1 MGQTPSTISGSSS
14 TKPTTSSVQTESKHE
29 RKGYLKLEEATES
42 FSDSIEYLSGHKGE
56 EPSLRGTLDF
66 DAYATSEDRKKAEKK
81 RLMAQSCP
89 PDIRHDQPETKPKA
103 SHGKR
108 KQSHSCRHITTL
120 PFDPSRLGEFET
132 LLRKK
137 LSEGTETQY
146 AISFHRSKQNTVL
159 VKFTTRQKSTLV
171 RQKPELDKAVTSA
184 LEAMSSEKCT
194 IVTYPANIKK
204 YALDNVPYGSKLAG
218 TVASIAERIL
228 QDVDVRCKVTQ
239 HNEKGLVG
247 YKVSRSDNKFDVRG
261 MSVPATLKADIFIA
275 LNLWSNSRQEKGK
288 SQDDIAS
295 NSTEVARIEKV
306 IREWLSD
313 KYELDL
319 VKAPEGNLT

>member
-14 TKPTTSSVQTESKHE
+14 TKPTTSSVQTESKRE
-29 RKGYLKLEEATES
+29 RKGYLKLEDES
-42 FSDSIEYLSGHKGE
+42 FSGSLAKLSPHDEGS
-56 EPSLRGTLDF
+56 PLPVLVDF

-81 RLMAQSCP
+81 PLTVQSSP
-89 PDIRHDQPETKPKA
+89 PDIRHDPSAETKPKA
-103 SHGKR
+103 SHGKK
-108 KQSHSCRHITTL
+108 KQSHSCWHITTL
-120 PFDPSRLGEFET
+120 PYDPSRLEEFET

-146 AISFHRSKQNTVL
+146 GISFQCSKQNTVV

-184 LEAMSSEKCT
+184 EEAMWSEKCT
-194 IVTYPANIKK
+194 IVTYPAKIKK

-228 QDVDVRCKVTQ
+228 HDVDVRCKVTQ
-239 HNEKGLVG
+239 HNEKGLVV
-247 YKVSRSDNKFDVRG
+247 YKVSKSGNKFDVRG
-261 MSVPATLKADIFIA
+261 MSVPATLKAEIFIY
-275 LNLWSNSRQEKGK
+275 LNVWINAQQEKGR

-295 NSTEVARIEKV
+295 DSTRIDSIEKV
-306 IREWLSD
+306 IRKTLS
-313 KYELDL
+313 KNHELHL
-319 VKAPEGNLT
+319 VKDLT

>member
-14 TKPTTSSVQTESKHE
+14 TKPTTSSVQTESKRE
-29 RKGYLKLEEATES
+29 RKGYLKLEEADES

-81 RLMAQSCP
+81 PLTAQSSP
-89 PDIRHDQPETKPKA
+89 PDIRHDPSAETKPKA

-108 KQSHSCRHITTL
+108 KQSHSCRYITIL
-120 PFDPSRLGEFET
+120 PFDASRLEEFET

-146 AISFHRSKQNTVL
+146 GISFQCSKQNTVV

-184 LEAMSSEKCT
+184 EEAMSSEKCT

-239 HNEKGLVG
+239 HNEKGLVV
-247 YKVSRSDNKFDVRG
+247 YKVSKSGNKLDVRG
-261 MSVPATLKADIFIA
+261 MSVPATLKAEIFIY
-275 LNLWSNSRQEKGK
+275 LNVWINAQQGKGR

-295 NSTEVARIEKV
+295 DSARIDSIEKT
-306 IREWLSD
+306 IRGLLSK
-313 KYELDL
+313 KYELHL
-319 VKAPEGNLT
+319 VKDLT